1 MDFKEGFNQIFNSG
15 KADGEMESAIV
26 EYLNSADFSSA
37 EVVEICLSHSKKII
51 AGIEQNKPITAF
63 DAKVLYCMLAKI
75 ELQKLGLPQVKVNF
89 VERKAEGDTA
99 GAFYNPATDSVNFY
113 NSNVANVL
121 DLLKP
126 CFKGDGNGGSL
137 PYPERRL
144 DYLADELFKMEHEI
158 EHAKQWKKMREATAN
173 PEKTTGPVYL
183 QLRQHFARL
192 ISYNSWSKYQFGDA
206 KNEDIYK
213 KNHDE
218 FIYEIEADKMGLVR
232 VKSLLSE
239 LNPTMFRVGYGKYER
254 EKLEQKTQQL
264 ENYDKIVWNHST
276 NPNNGMVSANY
287 KASMMIDAT
296 MSFAMQHPQLLE
308 QIFRDYPFVSLTH
321 NPDGSKKSLEQIQTE
336 FSQKIAEA
344 DNGSLE
350 GFNKVANL
358 KTLYETV
365 VESDAVLSF
374 ERCLENAFSVSA
386 KTEEYT
392 TKGGMKVK
400 SSKFSSKYAIYVAR
414 KKLEELAG
422 YIETE
427 DVKRIEKILKDYEM
441 KVKEAQYDERRVDT
455 STLTKAE
462 QLEHRNEMQLY
473 LDKLDLFRWVG
484 FSLHGNRD
492 YRGVK
497 TAENEKLSAER
508 EKLRKANEVLQTVFP
523 GFTPQPVYYEFNET
537 GSAPIETDNI
547 TEKFI
552 IAKSFEQ
559 FRASYV
565 RIFDKL
571 NPEEKIPLD
580 TIRRAIETVYN
591 FQLKP
596 GEVAKLEE
604 QLKNGDLE
612 LIPNMCSQKIKPQDS
627 TAGKK

>member
-15 KADGEMESAIV
+15 KADAEMESAIV

-37 EVVEICLSHSKKII
+37 EVVEICLSHSKKLI
-51 AGIEQNKPITAF
+51 AEIEQNKPITAF

-89 VERKAEGDTA
+89 VDRRAEGDTA
-99 GAFYNPATDSVNFY
+99 GAFYNPTTDSVNFY

-158 EHAKQWKKMREATAN
+158 EHASQWKKMREATAN

-192 ISYNSWSKYQFGDA
+192 ISYNAWSKYQFGEA

-232 VKSLLSE
+232 VKKLLAE
-239 LNPTMFRVGYGKYER
+239 LNPTMFRVGYGKDER

-264 ENYDKIVWNHST
+264 ENYDKIAWNHST

-308 QIFRDYPFVSLTH
+308 QIFKEYPFIALTH

-441 KVKEAQYDERRVDT
+441 KVKEAQYDEGRVDT
-455 STLTKAE
+455 TTLTKAE

-559 FRASYV
+559 FRTSYV
-565 RIFDKL
+565 RVFDKL